1 VARSCALIGRAE
13 ETPGRPRA
21 TTRGRTPT
29 LSTTRKGAKFLA
41 LLAGGSLFLT
51 ACSTGGGS
59 GSGEETTDG
68 AAGETQDVTITVAH
82 EQEFGSYNNNTAEEN
97 AVKNTVVLNQVLRG
111 FWFFGEDGSVVPDT
125 EFGTYE
131 KTSDDPLTV
140 KYTFADGAKWSD
152 GEAIDCDDFLL
163 VWAANSGK
171 YTTGE
176 TDEEGNPALLFST
189 AGTTGYDI
197 MDKPECA
204 DGDTEVTVTYQEPF
218 ADWQANFGS
227 FLPAHVVEEQAG
239 GIDLVDAITNDDQE
253 ALTSAAEFYNTGWV
267 FNPGEIDTAITPSAG
282 PYQIDSWQA
291 GQSLTLTANPEWWGT
306 PAKSKNIVIRFIPQ
320 EQQAQA
326 LANGEIQIAEPQ
338 PNPDVVQQ
346 LEGLGD
352 QVEVVQ
358 GDEYTYEHLDF
369 NFGGA
374 FADADLRKAFALC
387 VPRQLIIDNLIKP
400 VNPNAEVMNSR
411 YAFPF
416 SPEYADVTG
425 ASYDGTYDEA
435 NVEEAKAI
443 LDGKGAAGT
452 VVRIGYQTP
461 NQRRT
466 NATDLIRSSCNQAG
480 FDVQDA
486 GQEDFFGNG
495 LAAGNFDVALFA
507 WAGSPLVTGSSST
520 FVTGGGNNNGKYSNP
535 EVDTLINELNVTPD
549 LDAQQELVS
558 QVEKILWTDL
568 ATIPIFAFPGVVAHA
583 SNIEGVSFQP
593 SQSQVTWNMHEW
605 TVAE

>member
-1 VARSCALIGRAE
+1 
-13 ETPGRPRA
+13 
-21 TTRGRTPT
+21 

-41 LLAGGSLFLT
+41 LLAGGSLALS
-51 ACSTGGGS
+51 ACSTGGGGSSSDENTS
-59 GSGEETTDG
+59 GGD
-68 AAGETQDVTITVAH
+68 AGGTQDVTITVAH

-131 KTSDDPLTV
+131 KTSDDPLTI
-140 KYTFADGAKWSD
+140 KYTFADEATWSD
-152 GEAIDCDDFLL
+152 GEPIDCDDFLL

-176 TDEEGNPALLFST
+176 KDADGNDVLLFST

-197 MDKPECA
+197 MQKPKCA
-204 DGDTEVTVTYQEPF
+204 DGDKEIEVVYDEPF

-227 FLPAHVVEEQAG
+227 FLPAHIVEEKAG

-253 ALTSAAEFYNTGWV
+253 ALTAAAEFYNTGWV
-267 FNPGEIDTAITPSAG
+267 FNPGEIDKSITPSAG
-282 PYQIDSWQA
+282 PYTIESWQA
-291 GQSLTLTANPEWWGT
+291 GQSITLTANDKWWGT
-306 PAKSKNIVIRFIPQ
+306 PPKAKNIVIRFIAQ

-352 QVEVVQ
+352 QVKVLQ

-374 FADADLRKAFALC
+374 FKDADLRKAFALC

-411 YAFPF
+411 YSFPF
-416 SPEYADVTG
+416 SPDYQDVVG
-425 ASYDGTYDEA
+425 GSYDGSYDKA
-435 NVEEAKAI
+435 DVAAAKAI
-443 LDGKGAAGT
+443 LDEKGAAGT

-466 NATDLIRSSCNQAG
+466 NEVDLIRSSCNQAG

-486 GQEDFFGNG
+486 GQDDFFGNG

-535 EVDTLINELNVTPD
+535 KVDELINELNVTPD
-549 LDAQQELVS
+549 PDAQTELVT
-558 QVEKILWTDL
+558 QIEKILWDDL
-568 ATIPIFAFPGVVAHA
+568 ATIPIFAFPGIAAHA
-583 SNIEGVSFQP
+583 TNIEGVKFQP
-593 SQSQVTWNMHEW
+593 SQTQITWNMQEW
-605 TVAE
+605 SVAQ

>member
-1 VARSCALIGRAE
+1 
-13 ETPGRPRA
+13 
-21 TTRGRTPT
+21 

-41 LLAGGSLFLT
+41 LLAGGSLALT
-51 ACSTGGGS
+51 ACSTGGGGGSSDENTS
-59 GSGEETTDG
+59 GGD
-68 AAGETQDVTITVAH
+68 AGGTQDVTITVAH

-125 EFGTYE
+125 EFGTFE

-140 KYTFADGAKWSD
+140 KYTFADGATWSD
-152 GEAIDCDDFLL
+152 GEPIDCDDFLL

-176 TDEEGNPALLFST
+176 KDADGNDVPLFST

-197 MDKPECA
+197 MQKPKCA
-204 DGDTEVTVTYQEPF
+204 DGDTEVEVTYDEPF

-227 FLPAHVVEEQAG
+227 FLPAHIVEEKAG

-253 ALTSAAEFYNTGWV
+253 ALTAAAEFYNTGWV
-267 FNPGEIDTAITPSAG
+267 FNPGEIDKSITPSAG
-282 PYQIDSWQA
+282 PYMIDSWQA
-291 GQSLTLTANPEWWGT
+291 GQSITLTANDKWWGT
-306 PAKSKNIVIRFIPQ
+306 PPKSKTIVVRFIAQ

-338 PNPDVVQQ
+338 PNPDVVKQ

-352 QVEVVQ
+352 QVKVLQ
-358 GDEYTYEHLDF
+358 GDEYTYEHLDP
-369 NFGGA
+369 NFAGVLK
-374 FADADLRKAFALC
+374 DPELRKAFALC

-400 VNPNAEVMNSR
+400 VNPNAQVMNSR

-416 SPEYADVTG
+416 SPEYKDVVG
-425 ASYDGTYDEA
+425 GSYDGSYDKA
-435 NVEEAKAI
+435 DVAAAKAI
-443 LDGKGAAGT
+443 VDQKGAAGT
-452 VVRIGYQTP
+452 VIRIGYQTP

-466 NATDLIRSSCNQAG
+466 NEVDLIRSSCNQAG

-486 GQEDFFGNG
+486 GQDDFFGNG

-520 FVTGGGNNNGKYSNP
+520 FVTGGGNNNGKYTNP
-535 EVDTLINELNVTPD
+535 KVDELINELNVTPD
-549 LDAQQELVS
+549 PDAQSELVT
-558 QVEKILWTDL
+558 QVEKILWDDL
-568 ATIPIFAFPGVVAHA
+568 ATIPIFAFPGIAAHA
-583 SNIEGVSFQP
+583 TNIEGVKFQP
-593 SQSQVTWNMHEW
+593 SQSQITWNMQEW
-605 TVAE
+605 TVAQ